1 MFFGYDLS
9 VKEKMMK
16 TRSMALCLFLVGMM
30 ALISWNA
37 AFAAEPVFFGPFPE
51 QGDAVIADC
60 GSFQV
65 LDSYDGYT
73 SLRRWVNEDG
83 STSMAIFRHW
93 GTDTL
98 MNSVT
103 GKAYSN
109 SYDYNTIVNPPL
121 ASYVGSIYQITIP
134 GAGVVLLETGRI
146 VLDREGN
153 LYFEAGPHQLYDGNT
168 AALCAALQ

>member
-1 MFFGYDLS
+1 MKNLS
-9 VKEKMMK
+9 MIV
-16 TRSMALCLFLVGMM
+16 CLFLVGMM
-30 ALISWNA
+30 ALIPWNA
-37 AFAAEPVFFGPFPE
+37 VFAAGPLFFGPFPD
-51 QGDAVIADC
+51 QGVNVIADC

-98 MNSVT
+98 TNSVT

-109 SYDYNTIVNPPL
+109 NYDYNTIVHPPL

-134 GAGVVLLETGRI
+134 GAGATLLETGRI
-146 VLDREGN
+146 VLDRDGN
-153 LYFEAGPHQLYDGNT
+153 VYFEAGPHQFYDGDS

>member
-1 MFFGYDLS
+1 
-9 VKEKMMK
+9 MMK
-16 TRSMALCLFLVGMM
+16 HGSMTLYLFLVAMV
-30 ALISWNA
+30 ALIPWNS
-37 AFAAEPVFFGPFPE
+37 AFAAGPIFFGPFQE
-51 QGDAVIADC
+51 QGDSMIADC

-83 STSMAIFRHW
+83 STSKAIFRHW
-93 GTDTL
+93 GTDTFT
-98 MNSVT
+98 NSVT
-103 GKAYSN
+103 GKAYSD
-109 SYDYNTIVNPPL
+109 SYNYNIIVEPPL

-134 GAGVVLLETGRI
+134 GAGVILLETGRI

-153 LYFEAGPHQLYDGNT
+153 IYFEAGPHQLYDGNT